1 MFFMPVFLIS
11 SIHHRTDICKMFLEL
26 LFLYF
31 AITTNHFGF
40 LFPKFRILVFASK
53 CRPLFPPLII
63 GAPTYASKAFF
74 SGILTKSEKE
84 AENFS
89 DLFLRYILRS
99 FTVNLQEAVVSRH
112 GSTKYSVEFMLHL
125 SCHEALAICRQ
136 SLSAIMAINSLFV
149 GFPRV
154 LWMV

>member
-1 MFFMPVFLIS
+1 MPVFLIS

-26 LFLYF
+26 LFLPF
-31 AITTNHFGF
+31 VITTNHFGF

-74 SGILTKSEKE
+74 SGILTKKRERGRK
-84 AENFS
+84 
-89 DLFLRYILRS
+89 LFRPLSSLYLRS